1 MNIPNQLK
9 TSDGKEVF
17 ITPGIKE
24 HLLAHADVV
33 EFLEEAVAKLEIPD
47 GIAWIGVAVNLGR
60 NVGISKLVKVGVV
73 LPGQKTFFAKR
84 IAHEF
89 PTHVVLEREGE
100 WCDSVTL
107 EVKYDKNEKKYF
119 LNTAH
124 FGFPC
129 PDEPFCINNRESN
142 EFKESLDFWRRH
154 ALVYEEKIMAPV
166 FKAAWEDVLK

>member
-9 TSDGKEVF
+9 TNDGKSVY
-17 ITPGIKE
+17 ITPEIKE

-60 NVGISKLVKVGVV
+60 IVGVSKLVKVGEV
-73 LPGQKTFFAKR
+73 LPNQKTFFAKR
-84 IAHEF
+84 LAHEF
-89 PTHVVLEREGE
+89 PTHVTLNREGE
-100 WCDSVTL
+100 PCDSITL
-107 EVKYDKNEKKYF
+107 EIKYDENEKKYF

-129 PDEPFCINNRESN
+129 PDEPFYIADKESN
-142 EFKESLDFWRRH
+142 EFKESLGFWRSH

-166 FKAAWEDVLK
+166 FEAAWEKVLW